1 MIVPT
6 LGGILFAIYLLI
18 YLIRKGSY
26 KNHRPPVPDRWPE
39 LPPLTSD
46 SDPQAALE
54 DPDNAR

>member
-6 LGGILFAIYLLI
+6 LGGLLLGVYALV

-39 LPPLTSD
+39 LARLSTDTHPRAVP
-46 SDPQAALE
+46 E
-54 DPDNAR
+54 DRGNAR

>member
-6 LGGILFAIYLLI
+6 LGGLLLGGYFLV

-39 LPPLTSD
+39 LPPLTAD
-46 SDPQAALE
+46 TDLHGAPE
-54 DPDNAR
+54 DRGNAR